1 MRVLGI
7 ESSCDETAA
16 AVVTD
21 AGEVLADVV
30 ASQVAMHGPYGGIVP
45 ELASRAHMQAIIPV
59 IREALAKAPGGLEG
73 VDAIAVTQGPGLV
86 GSLLVGVQVAKALAW
101 SIGKPLVGVN
111 HLDGHLLAVYLTRPG
126 EDQPRQ
132 GPAMP
137 FVGLLVSGGHTALY
151 RVEGFGDIALLAQTR
166 DDAAGEAFD
175 KAAKLLGLGYPG
187 GPAIDRL
194 AAGGNAGVISFPLP
208 MASRKTLEFSFSGLK
223 TALAR
228 HVQQHGVPCRRARAR
243 RPLRLFSSCDRRE
256 PRSEGYSRLQA
267 RKARPSG
274 HQRRRCSESRTA
286 CPRQGGLRRERGRA
300 FRSPSRLLYRQRGD
314 DRDGCSTPPD
324 GRRAGRLV
332 VCRLLTRPRSTPR
345 QVSPRWNARRAHIGG
360 PCLRARRSRS
370 NRTTSK
376 WPFRFHFESCLPT
389 TCRADCGAR
398 CSRGAASPFRLVVG
412 S

>member
-16 AVVTD
+16 ALVTE

-30 ASQVAMHGPYGGIVP
+30 ASQVSMHGPYGGIVP

-59 IREALAKAPGGLEG
+59 IREALAAVPGGLDG

-101 SIGKPLVGVN
+101 SLGKPLVGVN
-111 HLDGHLLAVYLTRPG
+111 HLDGHLLAVYLRRPG
-126 EDQPRQ
+126 AEEQQD

-151 RVEGFGDIALLAQTR
+151 RVEARGDIALLAQTR

-187 GPAIDRL
+187 GPVIDRL
-194 AAGGNAGVISFPLP
+194 AARGDASAFSFPLP

-228 HVQQHGVPCRRARAR
+228 HVQQHGVPSEGQGLADLCASFQGVIVESLVRKSILACKQEGLDRLVISGGVAANRGLRARAR
-243 RPLRLFSSCDRRE
+243 EVCDANEIQLFVPPPISCTDNAAMIAMAAAHRLAAGEQDDFSFTVYSRDPDRR
-256 PRSEGYSRLQA
+256 
-267 RKARPSG
+267 
-274 HQRRRCSESRTA
+274 
-286 CPRQGGLRRERGRA
+286 RGR
-300 FRSPSRLLYRQRGD
+300 FR
-314 DRDGCSTPPD
+314 RDGT
-324 GRRAGRLV
+324 LV
-332 VCRLLTRPRSTPR
+332 ER
-345 QVSPRWNARRAHIGG
+345 
-360 PCLRARRSRS
+360 
-370 NRTTSK
+370 
-376 WPFRFHFESCLPT
+376 E
-389 TCRADCGAR
+389 
-398 CSRGAASPFRLVVG
+398 
-412 S
+412 

>member
-16 AVVTD
+16 ALVTD
-21 AGEVLADVV
+21 LGEVLADVV

-59 IREALAKAPGGLEG
+59 IREALAKAPGGLQG
-73 VDAIAVTQGPGLV
+73 LDAIAVTQGPGLV

-111 HLDGHLLAVYLTRPG
+111 HLDGHLLAVYLRRPG
-126 EDQPRQ
+126 EDPPKE

-151 RVEGFGDIALLAQTR
+151 RVEGRGEIALLAQTR

-187 GPAIDRL
+187 GPVIDRL
-194 AAGGNAGVISFPLP
+194 AAGGNADAFSFPLP

-228 HVQQHGVPCRRARAR
+228 HVQQHGVPTDEQELADLCASFQGVIVESLVRKAILACRHEELGRLVISGGVAANRGLRARAKEACDANGFELFV
-243 RPLRLFSSCDRRE
+243 PPPVSCTDNAAMIAMAAAHRLTAGERDDFSFAVYSRDPDRR
-256 PRSEGYSRLQA
+256 
-267 RKARPSG
+267 
-274 HQRRRCSESRTA
+274 
-286 CPRQGGLRRERGRA
+286 RGK
-300 FRSPSRLLYRQRGD
+300 FR
-314 DRDGCSTPPD
+314 RDGT
-324 GRRAGRLV
+324 LV
-332 VCRLLTRPRSTPR
+332 E
-345 QVSPRWNARRAHIGG
+345 
-360 PCLRARRSRS
+360 
-370 NRTTSK
+370 RT
-376 WPFRFHFESCLPT
+376 
-389 TCRADCGAR
+389 
-398 CSRGAASPFRLVVG
+398 
-412 S
+412 

>member
-16 AVVTD
+16 ALVTD
-21 AGEVLADVV
+21 SGEVLADVV
-30 ASQVAMHGPYGGIVP
+30 ASQVATHGPYGGIVP

-59 IREALAKAPGGLEG
+59 IREALAKAPGGLQG

-111 HLDGHLLAVYLTRPG
+111 HLDGHLLAVYLHRPG
-126 EDQPRQ
+126 EDQPKQ

-151 RVEGFGDIALLAQTR
+151 RVEGRGDIVLLAQTR

-187 GPAIDRL
+187 GPVIDRL
-194 AAGGNAGVISFPLP
+194 AARGNAGAYSFPLP

-228 HVQQHGVPCRRARAR
+228 HVQQHGVPTDEQELADLCASFQGVIVES
-243 RPLRLFSSCDRRE
+243 LV
-256 PRSEGYSRLQA
+256 
-267 RKARPSG
+267 RKAIL
-274 HQRRRCSESRTA
+274 A
-286 CPRQGGLRRERGRA
+286 CRQQEL
-300 FRSPSRLLYRQRGD
+300 
-314 DRDGCSTPPD
+314 
-324 GRRAGRLV
+324 GRLV
-332 VCRLLTRPRSTPR
+332 VS
-345 QVSPRWNARRAHIGG
+345 GG
-360 PCLRARRSRS
+360 VAANRGLRARAKEACDA
-370 NRTTSK
+370 NGIELFV
-376 WPFRFHFESCLPT
+376 PPPVSCT
-389 TCRADCGAR
+389 DN
-398 CSRGAASPFRLVVG
+398 AAMIAMAAAHRLVAGERDDLSFAVYSRDPDRRRG
-412 S
+412 KFRRDGTLVERT

>member
-16 AVVTD
+16 ALVTE

-30 ASQVAMHGPYGGIVP
+30 ASQVSMHGPYGGIVP

-59 IREALAKAPGGLEG
+59 IREALAAVPGGLDS

-101 SIGKPLVGVN
+101 SVGKPLVGVN
-111 HLDGHLLAVYLTRPG
+111 HLDGHLLAVYLRRPG
-126 EDQPRQ
+126 TEEQQD

-151 RVEGFGDIALLAQTR
+151 RVEAHGDIALLAQTR

-187 GPAIDRL
+187 GPLIDRL
-194 AAGGNAGVISFPLP
+194 AARGDASAFSFPLP

-228 HVQQHGVPCRRARAR
+228 HVQQHGVPSEGQGLADLCASFQGVIVESLVRKSILACKQEGLDRLVISGGVAANRGLRARAR
-243 RPLRLFSSCDRRE
+243 EVCDANEIQLFVPPPISCTDNAAMIAMAAAHRLAAGEQDDFSFAAFSRDPDRR
-256 PRSEGYSRLQA
+256 
-267 RKARPSG
+267 
-274 HQRRRCSESRTA
+274 
-286 CPRQGGLRRERGRA
+286 RGR
-300 FRSPSRLLYRQRGD
+300 FR
-314 DRDGCSTPPD
+314 RDGT
-324 GRRAGRLV
+324 LV
-332 VCRLLTRPRSTPR
+332 ER
-345 QVSPRWNARRAHIGG
+345 
-360 PCLRARRSRS
+360 
-370 NRTTSK
+370 
-376 WPFRFHFESCLPT
+376 E
-389 TCRADCGAR
+389 
-398 CSRGAASPFRLVVG
+398 
-412 S
+412 

>member
-16 AVVTD
+16 ALVTE

-30 ASQVAMHGPYGGIVP
+30 ASQVSMHGPYGGIVP

-59 IREALAKAPGGLEG
+59 IREALAAVPGGLDG

-101 SIGKPLVGVN
+101 SVGKPLVGVN
-111 HLDGHLLAVYLTRPG
+111 HLDGHLLAVYLRRPG
-126 EDQPRQ
+126 TEEQQD

-151 RVEGFGDIALLAQTR
+151 RVEAHGDIALLAQTR

-187 GPAIDRL
+187 GPLIDRL
-194 AAGGNAGVISFPLP
+194 AARGDASAFSFPLP

-228 HVQQHGVPCRRARAR
+228 HVQQHGVPSEGQGLADLCASFQGVIVESLVRKSILACKQEGLDRLVISGGVAANRGLRARAR
-243 RPLRLFSSCDRRE
+243 EVCDANEIQLFVPPPISCTDNAAMIAMAAAHRLAAGEQDDFSFAVFSRDPDRR
-256 PRSEGYSRLQA
+256 
-267 RKARPSG
+267 
-274 HQRRRCSESRTA
+274 
-286 CPRQGGLRRERGRA
+286 RGR
-300 FRSPSRLLYRQRGD
+300 FR
-314 DRDGCSTPPD
+314 RDGT
-324 GRRAGRLV
+324 LV
-332 VCRLLTRPRSTPR
+332 ER
-345 QVSPRWNARRAHIGG
+345 
-360 PCLRARRSRS
+360 
-370 NRTTSK
+370 
-376 WPFRFHFESCLPT
+376 E
-389 TCRADCGAR
+389 
-398 CSRGAASPFRLVVG
+398 
-412 S
+412 